1 MRPQIF
7 FISKGNDQ
15 LRPDDRKLI
24 FALKNIFFSENQ
36 IEAMEKVS
44 AEKVPPSTPCSN
56 SVVLRPM

>member
-7 FISKGNDQ
+7 FISKGN
-15 LRPDDRKLI
+15 PGDRKLI
-24 FALKNIFFSENQ
+24 YVLKNITFSENQ